1 MFGGFFVFFFFPPF
15 VKVLSAQAACWRL
28 PLPQVLATP
37 HRPGDNS
44 PALRFLGFWR
54 TYQMF
59 LSYYSGGPGNG
70 ASAFILPPPGC
81 KGSVAAFDVRL
92 FRRGERGDLMNSPR
106 PVSPPPSLPQV
117 TLCIS

>member
-1 MFGGFFVFFFFPPF
+1 MFGVFIVYFFPPF
-15 VKVLSAQAACWRL
+15 VKVLSTQAACRRL
-28 PLPQVLATP
+28 PLPQFLATP

-59 LSYYSGGPGNG
+59 LSYYTGGPGNG